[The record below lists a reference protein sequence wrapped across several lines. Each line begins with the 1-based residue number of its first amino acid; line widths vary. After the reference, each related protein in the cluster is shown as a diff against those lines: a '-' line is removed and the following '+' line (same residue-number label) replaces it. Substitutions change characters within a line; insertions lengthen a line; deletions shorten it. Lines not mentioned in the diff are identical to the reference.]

1 MFGMDKTRSTG
12 LIIALAA
19 LVLLALRGARG
30 LLYCISRS
38 GGVLLLIGIAAMVYG
53 FVRKNG

>member
-1 MFGMDKTRSTG
+1 MFGMDKIRNTG